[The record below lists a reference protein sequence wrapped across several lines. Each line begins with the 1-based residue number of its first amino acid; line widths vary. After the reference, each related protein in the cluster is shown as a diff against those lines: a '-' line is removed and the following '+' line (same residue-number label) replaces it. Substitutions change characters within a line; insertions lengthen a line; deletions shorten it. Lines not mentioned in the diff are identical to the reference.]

1 MVKIGIVLASTRPN
15 RFGSQP
21 ANWLYGLAQERGD
34 ADYDFID
41 LAEVGLPLLDEP
53 NPPSQ
58 GKYAHEH
65 TKAWS
70 KRIDAL
76 DGFAFVT
83 PEYNHGVPA
92 ALKNAIDFLYKEWN
106 FKAAAF
112 VSYGGPAG
120 GARSVEHLRGVM
132 GELKIYDIREQMQL
146 SSYHSRLNEA
156 GEYQFT
162 DKEAETA
169 NGLLE
174 QLVFWAGIMK
184 DARAK
189 YPK

>member
-41 LAEVGLPLLDEP
+41 LAEIGLPLLDEP

-58 GKYAHEH
+58 GNYQHEH
-65 TKAWS
+65 TKKWS
-70 KRIDAL
+70 KRVKAL

-92 ALKNAIDFLYKEWN
+92 ALKNAIDFLYAEWN

-120 GARSVEHLRGVM
+120 GSRSVEILRCIM
-132 GELKIYDIREQMQL
+132 AELKIYDIREQMLL

-162 DKEAETA
+162 AKEAETA

-174 QLVFWAGIMK
+174 QLVFWSGVMK

-189 YPK
+189 LES